1 MLNYFNILFLL
12 RSISFSGTTSLRL
25 IYYRT
30 RCDRAVYGVVLCLPV
45 YLSQDITESK
55 WLNVWLMLYDSPDVI
70 VFWRFR
76 IIRCSGNVVTA
87 PHSGGPLF
95 LSLSP
100 SPYKKVSYCLG
111 NAWRAKCQ
119 LNRVK
124 CGTNVRRIAFDKSCN
139 KPMTFKVTEGHCWWH
154 KSILWYFLLLVC
166 SNNVCILHNFFL
178 PHLWCTWLPLWGC
191 SLE

>member
-76 IIRCSGNVVTA
+76 IIRRSGNVVTV

-95 LSLSP
+95 LSLTLQEGQLLPRERLTRQMSVEP
-100 SPYKKVSYCLG
+100 CEMSH
-111 NAWRAKCQ
+111 KC
-119 LNRVK
+119 
-124 CGTNVRRIAFDKSCN
+124 S
-139 KPMTFKVTEGHCWWH
+139 
-154 KSILWYFLLLVC
+154 
-166 SNNVCILHNFFL
+166 SNCI
-178 PHLWCTWLPLWGC
+178 
-191 SLE
+191 